1 MMLHQDASRHAWL
14 GAGPSLDLVVTM
26 DDATSAIY
34 SALLVEEEGTAS
46 MFRALLEVFGRH
58 GLPLSLYTD
67 RGSHYFHTAEAGG
80 KVDRDQ
86 PTQVGR
92 ALSHLGVEHIAAY
105 SPQARGR
112 SERLFQT
119 LQDRLPKELALAG
132 ITTMDAANAW
142 LVILIYRRTTRGSR

>member
-1 MMLHQDASRHAWL
+1 M
-14 GAGPSLDLVVTM
+14 
-26 DDATSAIY
+26 
-34 SALLVEEEGTAS
+34 
-46 MFRALLEVFGRH
+46 
-58 GLPLSLYTD
+58 SLYTD
-67 RGSHYFHTAEAGG
+67 RGSHYFHTAGVGG
-80 KVDRDQ
+80 KVDRGQ

-119 LQDRLPKELALAG
+119 LQDRVPKELALAG

-142 LVILIYRRTTRGSR
+142 LRDTYLPAHNARFAGRPNRSVLMWLHRFPCT